1 MKNINRTISL
11 IASLLTAATITM
23 ATVAA
28 PVSAET
34 APAGDTAPYLSS
46 ISGISQDAQAKL
58 QEMSQHRITVHLG
71 RSQWFE
77 AKSAKLY
84 GRQVKGFDANGNC
97 ILGPWELIHDGAKE
111 FHHKFE
117 IKGTYVMF
125 GYTLDVVWG
134 TDFPYSG
141 VFWDNT
147 NARMNSI
154 YIDYGGGCRN
164 VNIKIMA
171 VYTEAGDNYKK
182 EKRREVVNERNCS
195 AHKEWKPNYIN
206 LASDIKYLDK
216 ANRFGY
222 ENYPD

>member
-1 MKNINRTISL
+1 MKNNKRTIAL
-11 IASLLTAATITM
+11 IASLFTAAMITTG
-23 ATVAA
+23 AAAA
-28 PVSAET
+28 PVCAET
-34 APAGDTAPYLSS
+34 VKPDDIAKYASS
-46 ISGISQDAQAKL
+46 VSATSQDEQAKL
-58 QEMSQHRITVHLG
+58 QEMLQHRITVHLG

-84 GRQVKGFDANGNC
+84 GRQVKGFDANGNY

-117 IKGTYVMF
+117 IRGTYVMF
-125 GYTLDVVWG
+125 GYTLDVIWG

-147 NARMNSI
+147 GARMNSI

-171 VYTEAGDNYKK
+171 VYTEAGDNYKT
-182 EKRREVVNERNCS
+182 EKKREVVNEKNCS

-216 ANRFGY
+216 ENRFGY
-222 ENYPD
+222 EDYPD